1 MMQLREITR
10 IGIDNPT
17 LNQLIV
23 ELDEECQ
30 NIITLTNQL
39 QLANLSAKQKVE
51 ILAELLAATIHL
63 QTHCDEDL
71 QDLISQELENTED
84 AVTF

>member
-1 MMQLREITR
+1 MQLRETIEIT
-10 IGIDNPT
+10 ISNST
-17 LNQLIV
+17 LNQLII
-23 ELDEECQ
+23 ELREECQ
-30 NIITLTNQL
+30 NVITLTNQL

-71 QDLISQELENTED
+71 QDLIAQELENT
-84 AVTF
+84 

>member
-1 MMQLREITR
+1 MMQVREISR
-10 IGIDNPT
+10 IGINNPT
-17 LNQLIV
+17 LNQLII

-30 NIITLTNQL
+30 NVITLTSQL

-84 AVTF
+84 IA